1 MEPQR
6 LTLPEVHAGWAHN
19 TLTIIRKTIIRNPL
33 FRQQINSN
41 STVVML
47 ITIQLWDLECRLDIS
62 SVGFSSLASNNYRG
76 FGVHCFG
83 PPDVTLIERNSEC
96 KFRGRRDTSL

>member
-1 MEPQR
+1 
-6 LTLPEVHAGWAHN
+6 
-19 TLTIIRKTIIRNPL
+19 
-33 FRQQINSN
+33 
-41 STVVML
+41 ML

-62 SVGFSSLASNNYRG
+62 SVGFSSLASSNYRG

-83 PPDVTLIERNSEC
+83 LGADVDEPDVTFIERNSDC